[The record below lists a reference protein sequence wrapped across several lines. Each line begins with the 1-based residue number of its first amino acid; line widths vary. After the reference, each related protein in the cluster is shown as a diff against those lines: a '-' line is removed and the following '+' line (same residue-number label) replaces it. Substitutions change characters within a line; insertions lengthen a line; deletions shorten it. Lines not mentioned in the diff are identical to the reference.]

1 MSRNKGVST
10 VVGAAIFVAIVFT
23 IVFPLML
30 YLNALHDLYM
40 REASSRLSYEV
51 ERFNEKLEIHA
62 STGRPDALGRAPVY
76 VLLHNP
82 CQLEVKIAAFYI
94 ESKHRGILPIEL
106 SNPIVLAPGT
116 SMSYHVPFTIDPDD
130 EITVK
135 AVTARGRSYTAPEN
149 RLSVKHPPYM
159 LFVTVENMSLRSW
172 YRVRV
177 ESNGVIGCVS
187 PGISLNQICQEN
199 AEYTITPS
207 AILRLFKANNRKPAP
222 IGYAFFHAMP
232 GSYTVYL
239 IEVMLDDHG
248 NVVEQTVDHTILNVT
263 DGDVQVFFQSEFR
276 EPLTTMTIL
285 LASNNT
291 ITLIPFDP
299 FHPPPRG
306 DIIVPFT
313 ISLGNMSEPLE
324 NVNISLSITQTQ
336 SLNVISITPSRRT
349 VHYMLPSESYS
360 SFFIIHVNDHDW
372 NRLPFPTWMGGWL
385 EYEVTVSGKGSYT
398 GNNYN
403 NLIIAKGRSYVCTV
417 FGSSPV
423 CRLG

>member
-1 MSRNKGVST
+1 MSRSKGVST

-23 IVFPLML
+23 VIFPLML

-40 REASSRLSYEV
+40 RDASSRLSYEV

-82 CQLEVKIAAFYI
+82 CQLEVKIVAFYI

-106 SNPIVLAPGT
+106 SNPIVLAPGA
-116 SMSYHVPFTIDPDD
+116 SISYHVPFTIDPDD

-149 RLSVKHPPYM
+149 RLSVRHPPYM

-248 NVVEQTVDHTILNVT
+248 NVVEQTVDHTTLNVT

-291 ITLIPFDP
+291 VTLVSNGTVFP
-299 FHPPPRG
+299 FHRPEG
-306 DIIVPFT
+306 DITIPFT

-324 NVNISLSITQTQ
+324 DVVVELSSYTPHSLRVLSISPSNYT
-336 SLNVISITPSRRT
+336 IS
-349 VHYMLPSESYS
+349 YMLPSESYS
-360 SFFIIHVNDHDW
+360 GFFVIHVQDRPW
-372 NRLPFPTWMGGWL
+372 IGQEGGWL
-385 EYEVTVSGKGSYT
+385 EYTLTVSGKGSYT
-398 GNNYN
+398 GKIYN
-403 NLIIAKGRSYVCTV
+403 VLATAEGRNYVCV
-417 FGSSPV
+417 VGSFGRTKCYV
-423 CRLG
+423 G

>member
-1 MSRNKGVST
+1 MFRSKGVST

-23 IVFPLML
+23 IIFPLML
-30 YLNALHDLYM
+30 YVNTLHDLYM

-76 VLLHNP
+76 VIFHNP
-82 CQLEVKIAAFYI
+82 SQLEVKIVAFYI

-106 SNPIVLAPGT
+106 SNPIVLAPGA
-116 SMSYHVPFTIDPDD
+116 SISYHVPFTIDPDD

-135 AVTARGRSYTAPEN
+135 AVTARGRSYTAPED
-149 RLSVKHPPYM
+149 RLSVRHPPYM

-232 GSYTVYL
+232 GSYTVHL

-248 NVVEQTVDHTILNVT
+248 NVVEQTVDHMTLNVT

-276 EPLTTMTIL
+276 EPLTMMTIL

-291 ITLIPFDP
+291 VTLIANGTLIPP
-299 FHPPPRG
+299 HLPEG
-306 DIIVPFT
+306 DIVVPFT

-324 NVNISLSITQTQ
+324 NVNISLSIIQTR
-336 SLNVISITPSRRT
+336 SLNVISPSSRT

-360 SFFIIHVNDHDW
+360 NFFIIHVNDPDW
-372 NRLPFPTWMGGWL
+372 LLFPGGWL

-403 NLIIAKGRSYVCTV
+403 NLATVKGRSYVCV
-417 FGSSPV
+417 AGSLTTR
-423 CRLG
+423 CYLG

>member
-23 IVFPLML
+23 IIFPLML

-239 IEVMLDDHG
+239 IEVLLDDHG
-248 NVVEQTVDHTILNVT
+248 NVVEQTVDHTTLNVT

-276 EPLTTMTIL
+276 DPLTTMTIL

-291 ITLIPFDP
+291 VTLLANGTLIPLP
-299 FHPPPRG
+299 HPPEG
-306 DIIVPFT
+306 DIVVPFT

-324 NVNISLSITQTQ
+324 DVVVELSSYTPHSLRILSISPSNYT
-336 SLNVISITPSRRT
+336 IS
-349 VHYMLPSESYS
+349 YMLPSESYS
-360 SFFIIHVNDHDW
+360 GSFIIHVQDRPW
-372 NRLPFPTWMGGWL
+372 ILQQGGWL
-385 EYEVTVSGKGSYT
+385 EYTLTVSGRGSYT
-398 GNNYN
+398 GKTYN
-403 NLIIAKGRSYVCTV
+403 DLATAEGRNYVCIV
-417 FGSSPV
+417 GLFGGTSCYV
-423 CRLG
+423 R

>member
-1 MSRNKGVST
+1 LSRSKGVST

-23 IVFPLML
+23 IIFPLML
-30 YLNALHDLYM
+30 YLNTLHDLYM

-82 CQLEVKIAAFYI
+82 CQLEVKIVAFYI

-106 SNPIVLAPGT
+106 SNPIVLAPGA
-116 SMSYHVPFTIDPDD
+116 SISYHVPFTIDPDD

-149 RLSVKHPPYM
+149 RLSVRHPPYM

-239 IEVMLDDHG
+239 IEVLLDDHG
-248 NVVEQTVDHTILNVT
+248 NVVEQTVDHMTLNVT

-291 ITLIPFDP
+291 ITLIPYHLP
-299 FHPPPRG
+299 HPEG
-306 DIIVPFT
+306 DIVVPFT

-324 NVNISLSITQTQ
+324 NVTVTISSYKEHDLR
-336 SLNVISITPSRRT
+336 VIDISPKKRT
-349 VHYMLPSESYS
+349 ARYMLPSESYS
-360 SFFIIHVNDHDW
+360 SFFIIHVRDLH
-372 NRLPFPTWMGGWL
+372 PIISPGGWL
-385 EYEVTVSGKGSYT
+385 EYEVVASGKGSYT

-403 NLIIAKGRSYVCTV
+403 NLVTAKGRSYVCV
-417 FGSSPV
+417 VVGASPL
-423 CRLG
+423 CYLG